1 MRRDTIAPLEALQE
15 ESVKA
20 SNIGSIDS
28 RATEIAS
35 ISATLTAND
44 DFGSDEE
51 ELEIEMAQ
59 KVLTLGRQK
68 SRDGKYAQSEA
79 MLRKALQKSQSLGS
93 KSADLNTKDI
103 TMDVAIVCFKQDKF
117 DDTQQICERLIDE
130 LPDNDADR
138 ARLLDAS
145 HLLAQVHLCKGAF
158 DPAISQCKKTI
169 KSRRRLNGKSPAY
182 HESLALLVAIHE
194 ANDDELEGMAYASLL
209 TSASSAPPGAP
220 FYTYISLY
228 VINIRGC
235 RHRPGLSNRGQH
247 RGAREPG
254 PRAG

>member
-130 LPDNDADR
+130 RHRVGRKRSTALIRYFIRRVVLVLWLHDVV
-138 ARLLDAS
+138 LD
-145 HLLAQVHLCKGAF
+145 LR
-158 DPAISQCKKTI
+158 DPA
-169 KSRRRLNGKSPAY
+169 Y
-182 HESLALLVAIHE
+182 VDSLE
-194 ANDDELEGMAYASLL
+194 
-209 TSASSAPPGAP
+209 
-220 FYTYISLY
+220 
-228 VINIRGC
+228 C
-235 RHRPGLSNRGQH
+235 
-247 RGAREPG
+247 
-254 PRAG
+254 